1 MKGPLALAA
10 TMSLL
15 VVTLALMGVWWRETP
30 SKPAPVRSDAPA
42 ADPDGGESEFQD
54 YVARGRKLGEEPASW
69 RGTVPDGALRED
81 ERGNLIVSEEV
92 RRRFD
97 YFLSALGEEELNV
110 LRGRVAAHLRG
121 ALSERAARQAW
132 DLFERYIG
140 YRSALRELDEHDGSV
155 AGMRQSLEERRA
167 LRDQWFSAATRE
179 AFFGFRD
186 RYADFALQ
194 RRALLENEQ
203 LDPAEKQARLDA
215 LEAGLPEDMRE
226 MVRASRRPSE
236 VAEAVRQLREQGA
249 PEARV
254 YQYREQRLGAEAAER
269 LGELDRRREAWRERY
284 QAYQAQRRAIEDSG
298 LAEEDREDAIQRLRA
313 SLFDEAEQRRVRA
326 LDRID
331 G

>member
-15 VVTLALMGVWWRETP
+15 VVTLALMGVWWREAP
-30 SKPAPVRSDAPA
+30 SEPAPARLEAPA
-42 ADPDGGESEFQD
+42 ADDGAGESEFQA

-81 ERGNLIVSEEV
+81 EQGNLIVSEAV

-110 LRGRVAAHLRG
+110 LRGRVAAHLQ
-121 ALSERAARQAW
+121 ASLSATAARQAW
-132 DLFERYIG
+132 TLFERYIG
-140 YRSALRELDEHDGSV
+140 YRAALRELDEHDGSV

-167 LRDQWFSAATRE
+167 LRDQWFSATTRE

-186 RYADFALQ
+186 RYADFALE
-194 RRALLENEQ
+194 RRALLENER

-215 LEAGLPEDMRE
+215 LEAGLPEEIRE
-226 MVRASRRPSE
+226 MVRASRRPAE
-236 VAEAVRQLREQGA
+236 VAEAVERLREQGA
-249 PEARV
+249 SEARV

-269 LGELDRRREAWRERY
+269 LGELDRRREEWRERY
-284 QAYQAQRRAIEDSG
+284 QAYRAQRRAIEDSG
-298 LAEEDREDAIQRLRA
+298 LAEEDRDDAVQRLRA

-326 LDRID
+326 LDRIGD
-331 G
+331 

>member
-15 VVTLALMGVWWRETP
+15 VVTLALLGVWWRETP
-30 SKPAPVRSDAPA
+30 SAPVPPPSGEAAVEQDA
-42 ADPDGGESEFQD
+42 DESGFQD

-81 ERGNLIVSEEV
+81 ERGNLIVSEDV

-167 LRDQWFSAATRE
+167 LRDQWFSATTRE

-194 RRALLENEQ
+194 RRELLENDR
-203 LDPAEKQARLDA
+203 LDPAEKQARLRA
-215 LEAGLPEDMRE
+215 LEAELPNDMRE
-226 MVRASRRPSE
+226 MIRASRRPAE
-236 VAEAVRQLREQGA
+236 VAEAVRRLREQGA
-249 PEARV
+249 SEARI
-254 YQYREQRLGAEAAER
+254 YQYREQQLGAEAAER
-269 LGELDRRREAWRERY
+269 LDDLDRRREAWRERY
-284 QAYQAQRRAIEDSG
+284 QAYRAQRRAIEDSG

-326 LDRID
+326 LDRN
-331 G
+331 

>member
-15 VVTLALMGVWWRETP
+15 VVTLALLGVWWRETP
-30 SKPAPVRSDAPA
+30 SAPVPPPSGEAAVEQDA
-42 ADPDGGESEFQD
+42 DESGFQD
-54 YVARGRKLGEEPASW
+54 YVARGRKLGGEPASW

-81 ERGNLIVSEEV
+81 ERGNLIVSEDV

-167 LRDQWFSAATRE
+167 LRDQWFSATTRE

-194 RRALLENEQ
+194 RRELLENDR
-203 LDPAEKQARLDA
+203 LDPAEKQARLRA
-215 LEAGLPEDMRE
+215 LEAELPNDMRE
-226 MVRASRRPSE
+226 MIRASRRPAD
-236 VAEAVRQLREQGA
+236 VAEAVRRLREQGA
-249 PEARV
+249 SEARI

-269 LGELDRRREAWRERY
+269 LDDLDRRREAWRERY
-284 QAYQAQRRAIEDSG
+284 QAYRAQRRAIEDSG

>member
-15 VVTLALMGVWWRETP
+15 VVTLALMGVWWREAP
-30 SKPAPVRSDAPA
+30 PAPAPA
-42 ADPDGGESEFQD
+42 PLDASAAGNSTGHSEFQG
-54 YVARGRKLGEEPASW
+54 YVARGRKLGEKPASW

-81 ERGNLIVSEEV
+81 EQGNLIVSEQV

-110 LRGRVAAHLRG
+110 LRGRVAAHLRA
-121 ALSERAARQAW
+121 ALSETAAQQAW
-132 DLFERYIG
+132 ELFEHYIG
-140 YRSALRELDEHDGSV
+140 YRSALRDLDEHDGSV

-167 LRDQWFSAATRE
+167 LRDRWFSAITRE

-194 RRALLENEQ
+194 RRELLENDR
-203 LDPAEKQARLDA
+203 LAPAERQARLEA

-226 MVRASRRPSE
+226 MVRASRRPAE
-236 VAEAVRQLREQGA
+236 VAETVNRLREQGA

-269 LGELDRRREAWRERY
+269 LGELDRRREEWRERY
-284 QAYQAQRRAIEDSG
+284 QTYQAQRRVIEGSG
-298 LAEEDREDAIQRLRA
+298 LAEEDQEDAVQRLRA
-313 SLFDEAEQRRVRA
+313 SLFDEAERRRVRA
-326 LDRID
+326 LDRI
-331 G
+331 GG

>member
-30 SKPAPVRSDAPA
+30 PEPARPPLGQPAVDDGHDDSD
-42 ADPDGGESEFQD
+42 FQA
-54 YVARGRKLGEEPASW
+54 YVARGRKLDEEPASW

-81 ERGNLIVSEEV
+81 EQGNLIVSEEV

-110 LRGRVAAHLRG
+110 LRGRVAAHLQA
-121 ALSERAARQAW
+121 ALSASAARQAW
-132 DLFERYIG
+132 ELFEHYIG

-155 AGMRQSLEERRA
+155 AGMRQSLEERRS
-167 LRDQWFSAATRE
+167 LRDQWFSATTRE

-194 RRALLENEQ
+194 RRELLENER
-203 LDPAEKQARLDA
+203 LDPAEKQARLEA
-215 LEAGLPEDMRE
+215 LEAGLPEDLRE
-226 MVRASRRPSE
+226 MVRASRRPAE
-236 VAEAVRQLREQGA
+236 VAEEVRRLREQGVS
-249 PEARV
+249 EARV

-269 LGELDRRREAWRERY
+269 LDELDRRREAWRERY
-284 QAYQAQRRAIEDSG
+284 QAYRRQYRAIEDSG
-298 LAEEDREDAIQRLRA
+298 LAEEDRDDAIRRLRE
-313 SLFDEAEQRRVRA
+313 SLFDETEQRRVRA
-326 LDRID
+326 LDRI
-331 G
+331 GG

>member
-30 SKPAPVRSDAPA
+30 SQPVPARPDAPA
-42 ADPDGGESEFQD
+42 ADDSTGHSEFQD
-54 YVARGRKLGEEPASW
+54 YVDRGRRLGEEPASW
-69 RGTVPDGALRED
+69 RGTVPDGNLRED
-81 ERGNLIVSEEV
+81 EQGNLIVSEGV

-110 LRGRVAAHLRG
+110 LRGRVAAHLRA
-121 ALSERAARQAW
+121 ALSETAARQAW

-167 LRDQWFSAATRE
+167 LRDQWFSATTQE

-194 RRALLENEQ
+194 RRELLENDR
-203 LDPAEKQARLDA
+203 LDPAEKQARLRA
-215 LEAGLPEDMRE
+215 LEADLPDEMRE
-226 MVRASRRPSE
+226 MIRASRRPAE
-236 VAEAVRQLREQGA
+236 VAEEVRRLREQGA
-249 PEARV
+249 SEARI
-254 YQYREQRLGAEAAER
+254 YQYREQQLGADAAER
-269 LGELDRRREAWRERY
+269 LEDLDRRREQWRERY

-298 LAEEDREDAIQRLRA
+298 LAEEDQEDAIQRLRA

-326 LDRID
+326 LDRI
-331 G
+331 GG

>member
-30 SKPAPVRSDAPA
+30 SEPPPARPDQPA
-42 ADPDGGESEFQD
+42 ADRDAGESEFQD

-81 ERGNLIVSEEV
+81 EHGNLIVSEEV

-110 LRGRVAAHLRG
+110 LRSRVAAHLQA
-121 ALSERAARQAW
+121 ALSATAARQAW
-132 DLFERYIG
+132 ALFERYIG

-167 LRDQWFSAATRE
+167 LRRPVVQRHHPRGVFRVSRPLRGLCLAAPRTVGGRAPRPGRETGPSGCAGGGPAGGHARDGARVAAALGGGRGGAAITRT
-179 AFFGFRD
+179 GRP
-186 RYADFALQ
+186 
-194 RRALLENEQ
+194 RR
-203 LDPAEKQARLDA
+203 
-215 LEAGLPEDMRE
+215 
-226 MVRASRRPSE
+226 
-236 VAEAVRQLREQGA
+236 
-249 PEARV
+249 ARV

-269 LGELDRRREAWRERY
+269 LGELDRRREEWRERY
-284 QAYQAQRRAIEDSG
+284 PGVPGAAPRDRGQRPGGGRSG
-298 LAEEDREDAIQRLRA
+298 
-313 SLFDEAEQRRVRA
+313 RRDPAPARVAVR
-326 LDRID
+326 
-331 G
+331 

>member
-10 TMSLL
+10 SLSLL
-15 VVTLALMGVWWRETP
+15 VVTLAAMGVWWRETP
-30 SKPAPVRSDAPA
+30 SEPAPTRIEAPTVE
-42 ADPDGGESEFQD
+42 GGGGDSEFQD

-81 ERGNLIVSEEV
+81 EQGNLLVSEDV

-110 LRGRVAAHLRG
+110 LRGRVAAHLQA
-121 ALSERAARQAW
+121 ALSATAARQAW

-140 YRSALRELDEHDGSV
+140 YRAALRELDQHDGSV

-167 LRDQWFSAATRE
+167 LRDQWFSATTRE

-194 RRALLENEQ
+194 RRELLENDQ
-203 LDPAEKQARLDA
+203 LDPADKKARLQA
-215 LEAGLPEDMRE
+215 LEAGLPDDMRE
-226 MVRASRRPSE
+226 MVRASRRPAE
-236 VAEAVRQLREQGA
+236 VAEAVRRLREQDA
-249 PEARV
+249 SEARI

-269 LGELDRRREAWRERY
+269 LDDLDRRREQWRERY
-284 QAYQAQRRAIEDSG
+284 QAYQEQRRAIEDSG
-298 LAEEDREDAIQRLRA
+298 LAEEDREDAVQRLRA
-313 SLFDEAEQRRVRA
+313 SLFDETEQRRVRA
-326 LDRID
+326 LDRI
-331 G
+331 GG